1 MPEETLN
8 ESNEAQEIVDKVR
21 FELKRMIGNNCID
34 YGKLLSMLEG
44 KA

>member
-8 ESNEAQEIVDKVR
+8 EFNEAQEIVDKVK

-34 YGKLLSMLEG
+34 YGRLLAMLNG
-44 KA
+44 KV